1 MQANWSTTQSAVS
14 MESILE
20 LQKKVQTQIENKFI
34 GDLSKPMAIHGLGVK
49 WLEPP
54 CEPRMEAMAFRVF
67 NDYAI
72 HAWKIPNRV
81 LALGCGDIGWRDTP
95 KPKNK
100 WLRVAALVAAVIFF
114 VAIW

>member
-1 MQANWSTTQSAVS
+1 MQTNWSTTQSAVS
-14 MESILE
+14 MESMLE
-20 LQKKVQTQIENKFI
+20 LQKKVQAQIENKFV
-34 GDLSKPMAIHGLGVK
+34 DELSKPMIWNGVDVK

-54 CEPRMEAMAFRVF
+54 CQPKNEAVAFRVF
-67 NDYAI
+67 NDYALKTL
-72 HAWKIPNRV
+72 KIPSYV
-81 LALGCGDIGWRDTP
+81 TLCGDMTVGWSDAP

>member
-1 MQANWSTTQSAVS
+1 M
-14 MESILE
+14 LE
-20 LQKKVQTQIENKFI
+20 LQKKVQAQIESKVI
-34 GDLSKPMAIHGLGVK
+34 GELSKPMVIHDFNVK

-54 CEPRMEAMAFRVF
+54 CEPRTEAMAFRVF
-67 NDYAI
+67 NDYAL
-72 HAWKIPNRV
+72 HVWKVPNRV
-81 LALGCGDIGWRDTP
+81 LTLGCGDIGWRDAP

>member
-1 MQANWSTTQSAVS
+1 
-14 MESILE
+14 MESMLE
-20 LQKKVQTQIENKFI
+20 LQKKVQAQIESKVI
-34 GDLSKPMAIHGLGVK
+34 GELSKPMVIHDFDVK

-54 CEPRMEAMAFRVF
+54 CEPRTEAMAFRVF

-72 HAWKIPNRV
+72 KMWKIPNYV
-81 LALGCGDIGWRDTP
+81 ALCSDMTVGWSDTP
-95 KPKNK
+95 RPKNK